1 MMRIAIVAP
10 PWGPIPPDRYGGIE
24 QAVDGLARGLQ
35 DAGHEILLYATG
47 DSTCPVPTRWLLEH
61 AECDRM
67 GFTVPELRH
76 VMAAYDTIGAA
87 DIDIV
92 HDHTVLGPVYAE
104 GYTDLPVVTT
114 LHGPFNDELIDLYG
128 RVAHRVPIIGISE
141 AQVRVAPQVQIAKV
155 IHHGVDAESFPVGQ
169 GGDYCLF
176 LGRMG
181 ADKGPHRAI
190 DVARKAGMLIKL
202 AGKLREPWEH
212 RFFDA
217 EIAPLLSDDVE
228 YVGEVSQAEKV
239 ELLGGARATL
249 FPIRWNEPFGLVMI
263 ESMACGTPVLA
274 FHEGAA
280 PEVVSDGKTGY
291 LCDDE
296 SEMAEKLAGIDAID
310 RADCR
315 AAVGGYFSRER
326 MVGEHVAFYEEVLSK
341 TSS

>member
-1 MMRIAIVAP
+1 MRIAIVAP

-35 DAGHEILLYATG
+35 EAGHEILLYATG
-47 DSTCPVPTRWLLEH
+47 DSTCPVPLRWLLEE
-61 AECDRM
+61 AEGNRM

-76 VMAAYDTIGAA
+76 VMAAYDTIAESE
-87 DIDIV
+87 IDIV

-114 LHGPFNDELIDLYG
+114 VHGPFNEELIDLYG
-128 RVAHRVPIIGISE
+128 RVAHRVPLIGISE
-141 AQVRVAPQVQIAKV
+141 AQGRAAPQVPIARV
-155 IHHGVDAESFPVGQ
+155 IHHGVDAGSFAVGD

-190 DVARKAGMLIKL
+190 AVARMAGLPIKL
-202 AGKLREPWEH
+202 AGKCREPWEH

-217 EIAPLLSDDVE
+217 EIAPLLGDDVE
-228 YVGEVSQAEKV
+228 YMGEVDQSEKV
-239 ELLGGARATL
+239 DLLGGARATL

-274 FHEGAA
+274 FNEGAA
-280 PEVVSDGKTGY
+280 AEVVADGETGY
-291 LCDDE
+291 LCRDE
-296 SEMAEKLAGIDAID
+296 AEMVEKVEHIGDID
-310 RADCR
+310 RSACR
-315 AAVGGYFSRER
+315 AAVEGYFSRER
-326 MVGEHVAFYEEVLSK
+326 MIGEHVEFYEEILAK
-341 TSS
+341 TKS

>member
-1 MMRIAIVAP
+1 MRIGIVAP
-10 PWGPIPPDRYGGIE
+10 PWGPIPPDLYGGIE

-35 DAGHEILLYATG
+35 AGGHEILLYTTG
-47 DSTCPVPTRWLLEH
+47 DSTCPVPRKWLLEH
-61 AECDRM
+61 AEGDRM

-76 VMAAYDTIGAA
+76 VMAAYDTIAA
-87 DIDIV
+87 SDIDIV

-114 LHGPFNDELIDLYG
+114 VHGPFNEELIDLYG
-128 RVAHRVPIIGISE
+128 RVAHRVPLIGISQ
-141 AQVRVAPQVQIAKV
+141 AQVKVAPQVAIAKV
-155 IHHGVDAESFPVGQ
+155 IHHGVDAASFPIGQ

-190 DVARKAGMLIKL
+190 AVAREAGLPIKL

-228 YVGEVSQAEKV
+228 YMGEVSQAEKV
-239 ELLGGARATL
+239 ELLGGALATL

-274 FHEGAA
+274 FREGAA
-280 PEVVSDGKTGY
+280 PEVVADGRTGF
-291 LCDDE
+291 LCTDE
-296 SEMAEKLAGIDAID
+296 TDMAEKLQHIGTIE
-310 RADCR
+310 RAECR
-315 AAVGGYFSRER
+315 AAVEGYFSRQR
-326 MVGEHVAFYEEVLSK
+326 MVDEHVAFYQEVLEKSR
-341 TSS
+341 